1 MENNF
6 EKVMSERTD
15 EELIKIVTVEREDY
29 QAIAIETAEKEIKSR
44 NLNIQD
50 FNDITENIKIEKEN
64 EIKEQEKSGLI
75 RPNKKRA
82 EIAQLL
88 IWIVMILDV
97 ISIYSSYLQYNLL
110 TSLQNNETISDHII
124 NSNDTREQIIGIVY
138 FIVFIVSAIT
148 FIQWFRRAYYN
159 LNIRIKCNHTEGWAA
174 GSWFVPIISF
184 YRPYEIMKEMWIGTT
199 KLLKTKSN
207 DYINNSTLII
217 GFWWALWII
226 SNYLGNYVLK
236 SAFKAETIVNF
247 INSTLADMIMSIIGI
262 PLAILTVMIIKSYSL
277 KEEKLTELDK

>member
-1 MENNF
+1 M
-6 EKVMSERTD
+6 
-15 EELIKIVTVEREDY
+15 EREKQLEFCKKCTNRKMDM
-29 QAIAIETAEKEIKSR
+29 QQGLICNLTGRKADFTGQCEDFKIDEKI
-44 NLNIQD
+44 
-50 FNDITENIKIEKEN
+50 
-64 EIKEQEKSGLI
+64 EIKEQEKRGLI

-110 TSLQNNETISDHII
+110 TSLQNNETISDQII

-138 FIVFIVSAIT
+138 LIVFIVSAIT

-159 LNIRIKCNHTEGWAA
+159 LNIRIKCNHSEGWAA
-174 GSWFVPIISF
+174 GSWFVPIISLHW
-184 YRPYEIMKEMWIGTT
+184 PYQIMKEMWIETSRLI
-199 KLLKTKSN
+199 KNKSS
-207 DYINNSTLII
+207 DYVQNSTLII

-226 SNYLGNYVLK
+226 SNYIGNYVLK
-236 SAFKAETIVNF
+236 SAFKAETIENF
-247 INSTLADMIMSIIGI
+247 LNSTIADMVMSMIGI

-277 KEEKLTELDK
+277 KEEKLEELEK